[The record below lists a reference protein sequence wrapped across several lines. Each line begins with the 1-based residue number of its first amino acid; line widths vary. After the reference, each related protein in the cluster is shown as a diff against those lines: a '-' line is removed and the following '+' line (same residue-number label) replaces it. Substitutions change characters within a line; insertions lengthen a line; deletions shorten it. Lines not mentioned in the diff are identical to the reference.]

1 MGIKQNPE
9 INGKAVDFL
18 TNKIK
23 GQKVFMR
30 FDNLKYDKQN
40 NLLCYLYLQNKT
52 FVNAHLIKSG
62 YTIVNN
68 EMDYRY
74 KEKFNDLLTNYNSL
88 S

>member
-1 MGIKQNPE
+1 
-9 INGKAVDFL
+9 
-18 TNKIK
+18 
-23 GQKVFMR
+23 MR